1 MKQFTHTTILQYFC
15 QCNMIIQSM
24 QEYIEMIGEKMYLHC
39 PYRQVFWKDGRTKD
53 KEDCLHLSFTQSVI
67 DRLSK
72 TNASVTFAFRWV
84 YDARSMSKWPF
95 PCSHG
100 RETLQPSYKF
110 MGILAST
117 MLLTALWQI
126 LKNREPVATSQVD
139 RTISVWA
146 PHADLKV
153 NAIF

>member
-24 QEYIEMIGEKMYLHC
+24 QEYIKMIGEKMYLHC
-39 PYRQVFWKDGRTKD
+39 PYRQAFWKDGRTKD
-53 KEDCLHLSFTQSVI
+53 KEDCLHLGFTQSVI

-84 YDARSMSKWPF
+84 YNACTIYKSSF

-100 RETLQPSYKF
+100 KETLRPSYRF
-110 MGILAST
+110 TGILAST
-117 MLLTALWQI
+117 ILFNSALLQI
-126 LKNREPVATSQVD
+126 LKNGTPIATWQVD
-139 RTISVWA
+139 FTIPV
-146 PHADLKV
+146 
-153 NAIF
+153 